1 MDLAFAK
8 SHASRILPSTVP
20 GDGAARQTYGFG
32 RSVYLLKSVDKR
44 VGYF

>member
-8 SHASRILPSTVP
+8 CHASRILPSTVP
-20 GDGAARQTYGFG
+20 GDGAARQTSGFG
-32 RSVYLLKSVDKR
+32 RAVYLLKSVDKR